1 MTEPARTSRR
11 SWLGLLLFAA
21 PWLLYGV
28 ALMLQP
34 DDPFAAWHG
43 DTAWPARHF
52 LAHSQG
58 GLVIPI
64 FGYVMI
70 GGVGA
75 IFVGFVLVAVT
86 RLVCRLLRVR
96 DRSDLASTL
105 AFVLVPAWAFVL
117 LKAVPQTVTEIDP
130 EARVLHVRRFHPL
143 LRYPLGATELAG
155 SELRALDLT
164 SYFYK
169 RNGTRYLQLFA
180 LTRAGA
186 VLQLAERPCEG
197 EAAACLASGDA
208 DVRELARWLGHPE
221 PQVDSSAHPEHLLLR
236 LDRP

>member
-1 MTEPARTSRR
+1 MAEPARTSPR
-11 SWLGLLLFAA
+11 SWPALLLFAS
-21 PWLLYGV
+21 PWLLYAV

-34 DDPFAAWHG
+34 DDPFALWHG

-52 LAHSQG
+52 LVHSQG
-58 GLVIPI
+58 GLVTPI

-75 IFVGFVLVAVT
+75 LFFGLILVAAT
-86 RLVCRLLRVR
+86 QLVCRLLRVR
-96 DRSDLASTL
+96 DRSDVASRL
-105 AFVLVPAWAFVL
+105 AFVLMPAWAFVL

-130 EARVLHVRRFHPL
+130 EAKALRVRHFHLL

-169 RNGTRYLQLFA
+169 RHGTRYLQLFA
-180 LTRAGA
+180 LTRAGE

-197 EAAACLASGDA
+197 DEAACLASGDA
-208 DVRELARWLGHPE
+208 DVLELGRWLGHPE
-221 PQVDSSAHPEHLLLR
+221 PR
-236 LDRP
+236 LDATTRPGHHLVVLARR